1 MGKRVA
7 GFLVV
12 IAAAGLVPATAAS
25 GAPSAAKTVD
35 ACSLLTDEVAGSAAT
50 PYTIDDASGDQGVK
64 GNCVYSLTSSEKTG
78 EPLIVGVGAPS
89 QYNIEKAITK
99 KTKATKGIGT
109 AGFTGVDGAGDT
121 VLDFKTKTASVRIA
135 GEFDTAT
142 LITFAKGIQ
151 KQLK

>member
-1 MGKRVA
+1 MGKRLA
-7 GFLVV
+7 SFLVV
-12 IAAAGLVPATAAS
+12 VAAGGVAPATAAY
-25 GAPSAAKTVD
+25 GAPTATKTVD
-35 ACSLLTDEVAGSAAT
+35 ACALLTDAVAGAAS
-50 PYTIDDASGDQGVK
+50 YTIDDTSADQGAK

-78 EPLIVGVGAPS
+78 EPLIVAVGPAS
-89 QYNIEKAITK
+89 QYNIEKSISK
-99 KTKATKGIGT
+99 KIKATKGIGT

-142 LITFAKGIQ
+142 LIAFAKGIQ